1 MKFIKMIWAKF
12 TALKVWQKVVT
23 VIVVLSIISAL
34 TGTTSSENN
43 SSESVTTS
51 ESPSPEPKALTTVE
65 KLSDSNVKWENYAET
80 VKQRIAD
87 LIDAE
92 DCTSLQAE
100 FDIADQNSEAT
111 RNRTGESNAN
121 LMALIDDQMRKIG
134 CFG

>member
-1 MKFIKMIWAKF
+1 
-12 TALKVWQKVVT
+12 VVT